1 MFYAHTYCGVTVYK
15 SMLLDHVPHGF
26 STRLG
31 GVSSG
36 DALGT
41 ANMGFGKEPDEIV
54 LENRRRF
61 ASAAGLPTLGR
72 EIFVSAAEQ
81 IHSDI
86 IFCVT
91 EADSSS
97 ELRGDGLYTDSV
109 GVSVAVKTADCVPVL
124 LATRGGEAVAAVH
137 AGWRGTAMGIAAL
150 AVERLCSLGFSPSD
164 IVAATGPAV
173 QKAEYKVGDDF
184 DALLFELMSKSRSK
198 YVAQCARELSQRQ
211 IYEFADGKHC
221 DLPALNRD
229 ILTAVG
235 VKAENIDV
243 CDISTFENGELFY
256 SHRRQGTN
264 RGVMLSA
271 IAPAA
276 KVHA

>member
-1 MFYAHTYCGVTVYK
+1 MFYTYTYGGVTIYK
-15 SMLLDHVPHGF
+15 STLLDHVPHGF

-31 GVSSG
+31 GIS
-36 DALGT
+36 LGEPT
-41 ANMGFGKEPDEIV
+41 GTMNMGFGKEPDEIV

-86 IFCVT
+86 IFRAT
-91 EADSSS
+91 PADEGTSF
-97 ELRGDGLYTDSV
+97 RGDGFYTDSV

-124 LATRGGEAVAAVH
+124 LATRDGEAVAAVH

-150 AVERLCSLGFSPSD
+150 AAKALCSLGFDMSE
-164 IVAATGPAV
+164 IVVATGPAV

-184 DALLFELMSKSRSK
+184 DVLLFEIMSKSRSK
-198 YVAQCARELSQRQ
+198 SVAKCARELSRGQ

-229 ILTAVG
+229 ILTVAG
-235 VKAENIDV
+235 VKAESIDV
-243 CDISTFENGELFY
+243 CGISTFENGELFY
-256 SHRRQGTN
+256 SHRRQGAN

-271 IAPAA
+271 VAPTA